1 MLLGIQPI
9 NPTRIAAPFDHAD
22 WFFELKHDGFR
33 ALAYI
38 EDGGCKLISRK
49 QIIYKSF
56 TALSTAIAALP
67 VKDAHPRWGAGLSR
81 R

>member
-1 MLLGIQPI
+1 MLPRISPI

-38 EDGGCKLISRK
+38 DDGTCQLISRK

-56 TALSTAIAALP
+56 GTLAQP
-67 VKDAHPRWGAGLSR
+67 YR
-81 R
+81 RCRLRMPFLMAS